1 MPAITGPVLV
11 VDDNTAVRQS
21 LKFALE
27 QEGLEVRL
35 YEDGAQLLA
44 DSELPLSGCLVVDLT
59 MPGMDGIGLVSRL
72 RKHHIDLPAILIT
85 SLVSRCLRERALKA
99 GFRLVLEKPLEDSA
113 LLDGITG
120 ALAASK

>member
-1 MPAITGPVLV
+1 MPTITGPILV
-11 VDDNTAVRQS
+11 VDDDAAVRQS

-35 YEDGAQLLA
+35 YESGARLLA
-44 DSELPLSGCLVVDLT
+44 DGELPLSGCLVVDLT
-59 MPGMDGIGLVSRL
+59 MPGMDGIDLVSRL
-72 RKHHIDLPAILIT
+72 REHHIDLPAILIT
-85 SLVSRCLRERALKA
+85 TPDSPYLQERALRA